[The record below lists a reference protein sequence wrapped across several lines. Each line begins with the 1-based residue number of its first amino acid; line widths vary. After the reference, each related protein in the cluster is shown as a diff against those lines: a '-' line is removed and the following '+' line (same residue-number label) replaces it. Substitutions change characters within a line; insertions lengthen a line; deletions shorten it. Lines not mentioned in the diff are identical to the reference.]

1 MEELIN
7 KLEMEKQEL
16 EDKLEK
22 LDAFME
28 SVGYIELTDL
38 HKKLLHEQASAMT
51 SYAGIIR
58 RRLAMLR
65 Q

>member
-38 HKKLLHEQASAMT
+38 HKKFLHEQASAMT
-51 SYAGIIR
+51 SY
-58 RRLAMLR
+58 
-65 Q
+65 